1 MTIPAFFS
9 PKKTNS
15 RPISLAPLLY
25 QLNKC
30 MDIYAR
36 KSSWKWY
43 LAAGGV
49 LIVSLSLVY
58 TKYLAD
64 QLAERELQQVSIWT
78 EAQRSINKVELDTFQ
93 FFHCD
98 LTLEARVLELNTTI
112 PVILVNQSGMIED
125 ALNVEG
131 AEGNAIDTAK
141 VRIVLNQMFA
151 NGTADSIDASL
162 PREQITKTVYF
173 SHSILLAQLK
183 WYPFIQLLLIGLF
196 IVFGYLAFSAARR
209 AEENQVWLGMAK
221 ETAHQLGTPI
231 TAILGWIETLRLTNE
246 DQPSNLEMID
256 ELGKDVAR
264 LELVADRFS
273 KIGAM
278 PELSPVN
285 IFEQLE
291 KCKNYMQR
299 RSPRKIQ
306 FSFPDPSEKTP
317 IPVAINAPLFDWVV
331 ENLLRNAIDAIEGG
345 AGIITAEVLTEQGFV
360 CIDISDTGKGI
371 PTSKFKTVF
380 KPGYS
385 TKTRGWG
392 LGLSLSQRIIE
403 QYHKGRIFVKKSEP
417 GKGTTFTIKLP
428 V

>member
-1 MTIPAFFS
+1 MGEFRFLRRQLSCYPHA
-9 PKKTNS
+9 KQHEYLK
-15 RPISLAPLLY
+15 LLD
-25 QLNKC
+25 K

-58 TKYLAD
+58 TKYIAD
-64 QLAERELQQVSIWT
+64 QLAAREIQQVSIWT
-78 EAQRSINKVELDTFQ
+78 EAQRSLNKVEIDTFQ

-112 PVILVNQSGMIED
+112 PVILVNHSGEIED

-131 AEGNAIDTAK
+131 SEGPSIDTTK
-141 VRIVLNQMFA
+141 VRKVLNQMFA
-151 NGTADSIDASL
+151 SGSVDSIDASL
-162 PREQITKTVYF
+162 PREQIIKTVYF
-173 SHSILLAQLK
+173 SHSRLLSQLK
-183 WYPFIQLLLIGLF
+183 WYPFVQLMLIGLF
-196 IVFGYLAFSAARR
+196 IVFGYMAFSAARR

-246 DQPSNLEMID
+246 GNDSNLEMFD
-256 ELGKDVAR
+256 ELGKDVIR

-273 KIGAM
+273 KIGAL

-285 IFEQLE
+285 LYEQLE
-291 KCKNYMQR
+291 LCRDYMQR
-299 RSPRKIQ
+299 RAPRKVA
-306 FSFPDPSEKTP
+306 FVFPDPQAELPLMVS
-317 IPVAINAPLFDWVV
+317 INPPLFDWVV

-345 AGIITAEVLTEQGFV
+345 IGTITAIVYKEANFA

-371 PTSKFKTVF
+371 PANKFKTVF

-392 LGLSLSQRIIE
+392 LGLSLSQRIVQ
-403 QYHKGRIFVKKSEP
+403 QYHKGKIFVKRSEP
-417 GKGTTFTIKLP
+417 GKGATFTIKLP
-428 V
+428 I